1 MQPTRTLWNDFPDV
15 IIHVPESS
23 VKKHTDYEEAK
34 KGDPDAAF
42 RLVRSTISSDAV
54 EQIERLMAGRK
65 IFLASIHAVEKYG
78 VNAIPEALANE
89 LAARLGCLVDGS
101 IVQVNVVGHTGAD
114 GYSRLARQ
122 ALFDGDVVSETN
134 YFLVDDFVGQGGTL
148 ANFKGYIE
156 SKGGNVMG
164 ATVLT
169 GKPYSARL
177 TPTKDQL
184 LQLRAKHENLEEWW
198 KIRFGYGF
206 DCLTQ
211 SEARYLERSP
221 DADTIR
227 NRVTAS
233 E

>member
-1 MQPTRTLWNDFPDV
+1 MQPTRTPWNDFPDV

-122 ALFDGDVVSETN
+122 ALFDGDVVSEAN

-156 SKGGNVMG
+156 SKGGNVVG

-184 LQLRAKHENLEEWW
+184 LQLEGK
-198 KIRFGYGF
+198 
-206 DCLTQ
+206 T
-211 SEARYLERSP
+211 
-221 DADTIR
+221 
-227 NRVTAS
+227 
-233 E
+233 

>member
-65 IFLASIHAVEKYG
+65 IFPASIHAVEKYG
-78 VNAIPEALANE
+78 VNAIPEALADE

-122 ALFDGDVVSETN
+122 ALFDG
-134 YFLVDDFVGQGGTL
+134 LVDDFVGQGGTL

-156 SKGGNVMG
+156 SKGGNVVG

-184 LQLRAKHENLEEWW
+184 LQLRAKHESLEEWW

-206 DCLTQ
+206 DSLTQ
-211 SEARYLERSP
+211 SEARYLEHSP

-227 NRVTAS
+227 NRVIAS